1 MAEMATED
9 DFLSLY
15 LCDFDDVDWV
25 IDRRLNEPDI
35 SAEAGT
41 TSRSI

>member
-1 MAEMATED
+1 MAKGYG
-9 DFLSLY
+9 FLSLY
-15 LCDFDDVDWV
+15 LSDFDDVEEV

-41 TSRSI
+41 ASRSI